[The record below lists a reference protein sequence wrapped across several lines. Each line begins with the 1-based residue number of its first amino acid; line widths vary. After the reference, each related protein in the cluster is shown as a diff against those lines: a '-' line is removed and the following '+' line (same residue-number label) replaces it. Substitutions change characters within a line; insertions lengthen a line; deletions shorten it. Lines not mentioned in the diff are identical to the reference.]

1 MPNRPVQFLPEC
13 HADTALIRF
22 LVPDPLLSIHALGCT
37 EVAKIMMSPRASNYS
52 LIGIVDND
60 KKLDIHC
67 KGFFRAF
74 GIVEHYDKLFVRKH
88 PLTNQ
93 HIIIV
98 DKAIESFLLWNAES
112 VGIDVRQYGFDRSV
126 KHFGLQLKTPSIE
139 TDPTYLQL
147 LADLRTK
154 QAPGLLTLERLLH
167 EFILVQ

>member
-22 LVPDPLLSIHALGCT
+22 LVPDPLLSIHTLGCT
-37 EVAKIMMSPRASNYS
+37 EVAKIMMSPRANNYS

-74 GIVEHYDKLFVRKH
+74 VAVKQYDRLLVRKH

-93 HIIIV
+93 HLIIV

-112 VGIDVRQYGFDRSV
+112 VGIDVRPYGFDTSV
-126 KHFGLQLKTPSIE
+126 KHFGLQLKTPAIE
-139 TDPTYLQL
+139 TDPHYLQL

-167 EFILVQ
+167 EFTPIH